1 MKTLLTYVLVASMG
15 LVTTCSFAKA
25 QEGRVDFVASLKTLP
40 LEDSDFDTVG
50 SHTEPVTLSKSDH
63 WSEKKQS
70 LIYYINISEAIDSA
84 TGQRY
89 YSKNWIT
96 NLWLSSSPDLIKLK
110 SLRSQDTN
118 FRNALM
124 IDVRETKVATTG
136 EYQLSLNAKA
146 SIKLPSLKQEIGE
159 YHRQWTIGT
168 FAVFR

>member
-15 LVTTCSFAKA
+15 LVTTCSFATA
-25 QEGRVDFVASLKTLP
+25 QEERVNFVASLKTLP
-40 LEDSDFDTVG
+40 LEDNDFDKVG
-50 SHTEPVTLSKSDH
+50 SRTEPVIPSKSHH

-84 TGQRY
+84 IGQQY
-89 YSKNWIT
+89 YSKNWIAS
-96 NLWLSSSPDLIKLK
+96 LWLSSSPDQIKLK
-110 SLRSQDTN
+110 SLRSQAAN

-124 IDVRETKVATTG
+124 IDVRETKVTTKG

-159 YHRQWTIGT
+159 YHHQRMIGT